1 VARNGFASFHV
12 AITIPAKESYFLY
25 VLPNPVTAC
34 RVDVFK
40 EHFVKT
46 SSGWIPDRLT
56 ALERLP
62 DFGVMPDPD
71 DGIADQ
77 TTRVYLVQL
86 WLPPN
91 ADVARFR
98 VEVQVKVADWII
110 RPMEVRVVQAR
121 VPDLPAGPDRT
132 LPAIEAAAS
141 AAPFDEFTRWYA
153 GAPLTMPPPGDTLRG
168 ILRRDGIQD
177 LALAGDP
184 GVWAP
189 RVVDLFRANVALRP
203 PAWGA
208 EWWLR
213 LRDALL
219 R

>member
-1 VARNGFASFHV
+1 
-12 AITIPAKESYFLY
+12 
-25 VLPNPVTAC
+25 
-34 RVDVFK
+34 
-40 EHFVKT
+40 
-46 SSGWIPDRLT
+46 
-56 ALERLP
+56 
-62 DFGVMPDPD
+62 
-71 DGIADQ
+71 
-77 TTRVYLVQL
+77 
-86 WLPPN
+86 
-91 ADVARFR
+91 VARFR

-153 GAPLTMPPPGDTLRG
+153 GVPLTMPPPGDTLRG